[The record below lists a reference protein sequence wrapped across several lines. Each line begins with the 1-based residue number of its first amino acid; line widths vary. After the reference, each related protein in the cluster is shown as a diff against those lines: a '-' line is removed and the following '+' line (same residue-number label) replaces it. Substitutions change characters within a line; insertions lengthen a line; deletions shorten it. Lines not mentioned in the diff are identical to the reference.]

1 MQGRDGAEML
11 VRTEAVGYTPDVGGM
26 SWSGHFGNW
35 HTEKF
40 SAFKKNVKSVIL
52 AMGCA
57 LYTRMRNIPL

>member
-26 SWSGHFGNW
+26 FWSGHFGNW

-40 SAFKKNVKSVIL
+40 SAFKK
-52 AMGCA
+52 
-57 LYTRMRNIPL
+57 T